1 MNKQGL
7 FKVFFVG
14 FLMFAGIL
22 LLKNESL
29 AFSGA
34 LETTP
39 LLFNQGEAQN
49 VTVTG
54 EFWAEADETP
64 CANGVEQPNGAIAI
78 AQKMNRDI
86 ADLRYDLRKY
96 EITGYNQDG
105 SPIVDNSSFTVIT
118 GTDLFSGSD
127 YRNIDDG
134 KSIFCTDDPYQG
146 IGAFL
151 QRTFRFRNWQDG
163 SDGFQIST
171 SNLGEG
177 RYEIVFSGR
186 ETTNPPSPEG
196 GISTGADTYFANAGG
211 SSSSTFTITA
221 PQAGTVCV
229 ISKDQNGNP
238 FNTSWWTT
246 TAPANGG
253 FSSGPAPSACYTNKP
268 TGAYSIDA
276 TNFSNYTKS
285 ISPGSAN
292 LSNGNTITFNII
304 YTPAPTATI
313 SANPNPIDYNTAS
326 TVTWSS
332 TNTTSCTI
340 NGASYPTS
348 GSDTTGPLV
357 NNATYTLTCQGLDGS
372 AVNAS
377 VLVTVRAP
385 TVSIST
391 NPTSVAYGGSSTISW
406 TSTNA
411 GSCTKSGD
419 WSGSTTPN
427 VSGSQSTGALNQVKT
442 YTYTLTCSG
451 NGSDTQ
457 SAQVTVTAPPP
468 TTSNITITE
477 PDYCVS
483 GSAVTVGWSYSDLAG
498 SPQSAYQVQITDTG
512 NFNNPVL
519 DTGKIISGSSA
530 YFTGQGV
537 LEFNTTYKARVRTW
551 SGYDAISG
559 WANSYTTC
567 NGPGCG
573 GGGSGSWKTPSYAY
587 PQVDFSWTANG
598 VQNNPSPPLNKLV
611 QFTDT
616 TVFNGNSNGREW
628 SWTFGD
634 GGSSTTQNPSH
645 TYVTEG
651 SYYVTLTATDNA
663 DQTCIKTKGPLIIQK
678 PIPKWREIAPK

>member
-451 NGSDTQ
+451 ANGTSDAKSATVTVSAPPAPTATISANPNPIDYNTASTVTWSSTNTTSCTINGASYPTSGSDTTGPLVNNATYTLTCQ
-457 SAQVTVTAPPP
+457 GL
-468 TTSNITITE
+468 
-477 PDYCVS
+477 D
-483 GSAVTVGWSYSDLAG
+483 GSAVNASVLVTVRAPTVSISTNPT
-498 SPQSAYQVQITDTG
+498 SVAY
-512 NFNNPVL
+512 
-519 DTGKIISGSSA
+519 
-530 YFTGQGV
+530 
-537 LEFNTTYKARVRTW
+537 
-551 SGYDAISG
+551 
-559 WANSYTTC
+559 
-567 NGPGCG
+567 
-573 GGGSGSWKTPSYAY
+573 
-587 PQVDFSWTANG
+587 
-598 VQNNPSPPLNKLV
+598 
-611 QFTDT
+611 
-616 TVFNGNSNGREW
+616 
-628 SWTFGD
+628 
-634 GGSSTTQNPSH
+634 GGSSTISWTSTNAGSCTKSGDWSGSTTPNVSGSQSTGALNQVK
-645 TYVTEG
+645 TYT
-651 SYYVTLTATDNA
+651 YTLTCSGANGTSDAKSATVTVSAPPAPTATISAN
-663 DQTCIKTKGPLIIQK
+663 PN
-678 PIPKWREIAPK
+678 PIDYNTASTVTWSSTN

>member
-64 CANGVEQPNGAIAI
+64 CANGVEQPNGAIAL

-86 ADLRYDLRKY
+86 GDLRYDLRKY

-105 SPIVDNSSFTVIT
+105 SPIVDDSSFTFIA
-118 GTDLFSGSD
+118 GTDL
-127 YRNIDDG
+127 
-134 KSIFCTDDPYQG
+134 
-146 IGAFL
+146 
-151 QRTFRFRNWQDG
+151 
-163 SDGFQIST
+163 
-171 SNLGEG
+171 
-177 RYEIVFSGR
+177 FSGR
-186 ETTNPPSPEG
+186 ETTNPPRPKG
-196 GISTGADTYFANAGG
+196 GISAGADTYFVNAGG

-451 NGSDTQ
+451 ANGTSDAK
-457 SAQVTVTAPPP
+457 SATVTVSAPPAP
-468 TTSNITITE
+468 TATISANPNPIDYNTASTVTWSSTNTTSCTINSASYPT
-477 PDYCVS
+477 S
-483 GSAVTVGWSYSDLAG
+483 GS
-498 SPQSAYQVQITDTG
+498 
-512 NFNNPVL
+512 
-519 DTGKIISGSSA
+519 
-530 YFTGQGV
+530 
-537 LEFNTTYKARVRTW
+537 
-551 SGYDAISG
+551 
-559 WANSYTTC
+559 
-567 NGPGCG
+567 
-573 GGGSGSWKTPSYAY
+573 
-587 PQVDFSWTANG
+587 
-598 VQNNPSPPLNKLV
+598 
-611 QFTDT
+611 
-616 TVFNGNSNGREW
+616 
-628 SWTFGD
+628 
-634 GGSSTTQNPSH
+634 
-645 TYVTEG
+645 
-651 SYYVTLTATDNA
+651 
-663 DQTCIKTKGPLIIQK
+663 
-678 PIPKWREIAPK
+678 